1 MLLVPPNLTAPM
13 HLIWG
18 NLENCSEIPASVIGG
33 DLPCAGNFSLVLVQL
48 INDYWPTLSQ
58 KWQPVKDAPDHP

>member
-1 MLLVPPNLTAPM
+1 M
-13 HLIWG
+13 G
-18 NLENCSEIPASVIGG
+18 NLENCSEISASVIGG

-48 INDYWPTLSQ
+48 INGYWPTLSQ